1 MPNDE
6 LWLVIMLNG
15 DNAKWWIV
23 IDDNAKWWSVNGDN
37 AKWWKVNGN
46 SKWCSMNE
54 GNTN

>member
-46 SKWCSMNE
+46 SK
-54 GNTN
+54 